1 MTTPVDVPQVAVIVP
16 TRNSAETIDRCLS
29 SILGQ
34 DTGVEIVVV
43 DNHSSDG
50 TADIAARLGI
60 DVVIAGPERS
70 TQRNVGAAR
79 TQAPW
84 LLFVDSDMLLQSGV
98 VRSCLEVC
106 EKDSAEAAIVPELA
120 AGEGFFAKC
129 RALEKRCYLGDD
141 EIEAARFFRR
151 DLFDKVGGY
160 DEDLYAGEDWDLSIR
175 IRRVGARVA
184 RSKEAII
191 HWEGRISLRETFQTK
206 RYYGRS
212 LRTYRAKH
220 LNAPQLSPNRSALLR
235 SWKELGRTPH
245 LAAGL
250 ILLKVVE
257 FAGVASGLRSMSAP
271 TYMPLD
277 DEEGD
282 RRPLRVVHINANF
295 NEDEGLGRW
304 MVELSRRMPS
314 VESYV
319 ATNRVT
325 GRFDPPPEV
334 FVVGGSA
341 SFFQFTRRRQLAG
354 LLDRLRADLVHL
366 HGGILGAFSAVIWP
380 FRGRIVL
387 SIYAWPRLPA
397 ISQLRRSSWRELR
410 RSAILPLRALL
421 VGALPDSAV
430 GLLLRAGRVNGALTS
445 QADVVERLRQRINSP
460 VVLVKGGASS
470 ADVRARFRVQDQ
482 LLVFAGRAET
492 ARGIDTLLHAMP
504 MILDQHPALRLRML
518 LLPAPQ
524 LQEISHLIHTLG
536 LARNVDLQ
544 IGPVE
549 DVMNEF
555 SEASVGV
562 FPFKFDFTTI
572 TPPLTVMEAMSV
584 GLPIIGTDVACL
596 RGPLVDGH
604 NGIIVPKDDAGA
616 IASAVRRVVSDRALW
631 ERLSGG
637 ALETVSREWNWDNA
651 ARTTAGFYRKALDA

>member
-1 MTTPVDVPQVAVIVP
+1 MRSVEDSPQVAVIVP
-16 TRNSAETIDRCLS
+16 TRNSAATIRRCLS

-34 DTGVEIVVV
+34 DMPVEVVVV
-43 DNHSSDG
+43 DNHSSDE

-60 DVVIAGPERS
+60 DVVTAGPERS
-70 TQRNVGAAR
+70 TQRNLGATH

-84 LLFVDSDMLLQSGV
+84 LLFVDSDMLLQRGV
-98 VRSCLEVC
+98 VRSCVEVC
-106 EKDSAEAAIVPELA
+106 EKHSADAAVVPELA

-141 EIEAARFFRR
+141 EIEAPRFFHR
-151 DLFDKVGGY
+151 DVFDKVGGY

-175 IRRVGARVA
+175 IKREGAKVTRAEQNIV
-184 RSKEAII
+184 

-206 RYYGRS
+206 SYYGRS

-235 SWKELGRTPH
+235 SWKELVRTPH

-250 ILLKVVE
+250 ALLKAVE

-271 TYMPLD
+271 TYIQLD

-282 RRPLRVVHINANF
+282 HRRLRVVHINANF

-304 MVELSRRMPS
+304 MVELSRRMPN

-325 GRFDPPPEV
+325 GSFDPPPDV
-334 FVVGGSA
+334 FAVGGSA
-341 SFFQFTRRRQLAG
+341 SFFQFTRRRQLAR

-366 HGGILGAFSAVIWP
+366 HGGILGAFSAVVWP

-387 SIYAWPRLPA
+387 SIYAWPSLPA
-397 ISQLRRSSWRELR
+397 ISHLRRSSWRELR
-410 RSAILPLRALL
+410 QSAILPFRALL

-430 GLLLRAGRVNGALTS
+430 GLLLRAGRVKGALTS
-445 QADVVERLRQRINSP
+445 QADVVGRLEPRINSP
-460 VVLVKGGASS
+460 VVLVKGGASP
-470 ADVRARFRVQDQ
+470 AEVRASFRLEDP

-524 LQEISHLIHTLG
+524 LREISDLVQTLG
-536 LARNVDLQ
+536 LTRSVDVQ

-549 DVMNEF
+549 DILNEF
-555 SEASVGV
+555 SKASVGV
-562 FPFKFDFTTI
+562 FPFKFDHTTI
-572 TPPLTVMEAMSV
+572 APPLTVMEAMSV

-596 RGPLVDGH
+596 RGPFVDDH
-604 NGIIVPKDDAGA
+604 NGIIVQKDNARA
-616 IASAVRRVVSDRALW
+616 IASAVLRVVSDRALW
-631 ERLSGG
+631 ERLSRG
-637 ALETVSREWNWDNA
+637 ALETISGEWNWDYA
-651 ARTTAGFYRKALDA
+651 ARTAAEFYRKALGA